1 MLLPWMWWHDT
12 RCMLGFMLCHARW
25 MLGWFDMYARCMSG
39 YAMLDECWLIAMIDV
54 WLGMIDAT
62 LIVSWILACVWV

>member
-1 MLLPWMWWHDT
+1 
-12 RCMLGFMLCHARW
+12 

-62 LIVSWILACVWV
+62 LIVS